1 MTSATIHA
9 AREPW
14 HGTPLDE
21 LPELLGPALLQT
33 CQLVALVLAVAL
45 VVGTP
50 LAFLVY
56 NLSPFGIFPRP
67 RVYAVLDGLINVAR
81 SLPFLVLMA
90 AVIPLTRL
98 VMGTSLGIAGAVIP
112 LSIGAVPLYA
122 RLVES
127 TLRNLGTELVEVAQ
141 AFGATRTQSILK
153 VQLHESV
160 PGIISNLTIAV
171 VGIVE
176 YTAVAGA
183 IGAGGIGFLALSY
196 GYNRFDTPVMI
207 STVVFLVLFTQIVQR
222 AGNRV
227 ARATTH

>member
-1 MTSATIHA
+1 MIATG
-9 AREPW
+9 
-14 HGTPLDE
+14 HGTPVGE
-21 LPELLGPALLQT
+21 LPELLVPALIQT
-33 CQLVALVLAVAL
+33 CQLVGLVLVIAL

-67 RVYAVLDGLINVAR
+67 RTYAAIDGVVNVAR

-90 AVIPLTRL
+90 AVIPFTRV
-98 VMGTSLGIAGAVIP
+98 VMGTSLGVAGAVVP
-112 LSIGAVPLYA
+112 LSIGAIPLYA

-127 TLRNLGTELVEVAQ
+127 TLRGLGPGLVEVAQ
-141 AFGATRTQSILK
+141 SFGATTTQAMVK
-153 VQLHESV
+153 VQLRESV

-207 STVVFLVLFTQIVQR
+207 ATVAFLILFTQLVQR
-222 AGNRV
+222 AGNRL
-227 ARATTH
+227 ARATTR